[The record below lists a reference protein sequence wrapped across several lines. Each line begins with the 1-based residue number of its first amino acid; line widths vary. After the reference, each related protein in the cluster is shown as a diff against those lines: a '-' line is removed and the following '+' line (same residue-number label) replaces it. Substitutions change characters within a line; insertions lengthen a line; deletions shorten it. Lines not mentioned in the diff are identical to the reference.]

1 MLNMVKSSYDKSSD
15 RYTFFGIFGIYFT
28 GFIRNNILSEN
39 KMKKLFISISNNVI
53 TIDSFFLIELREIVL
68 EIIEKQD
75 KYTYSVNIK
84 TMHNLLKEINNNTW
98 LKDDANIGSFK
109 LDKEH
114 MKDVLVKEAKE
125 FQLPVYDAYEYKKN
139 VLNNRGLLLDM
150 ATGTGKT
157 YTSISIMVGCKVDVQ
172 IYIVMSK
179 NIDTVWYNTLA
190 NNSDNFFKNKIDRKD
205 IYTSSDNY
213 SGKKYNGEKIIL
225 FHYEALEKLIE
236 VVKNIHSN
244 IGIVVDEVH
253 NFTSQSSRYENLLEL
268 CEISRSDNI
277 VLMSGTP
284 IKGSS
289 LEFIPYLEILDRGFN
304 PKVKKRYKELYS
316 SPNYILKRCMQIRYQ
331 STSVKIH
338 KEVLDLPEVEYRT
351 IDISLVNGKFYT
363 LTNVKKL
370 MKKYL
375 EDRMAEIEDNLE
387 TYHEHYT
394 KLVNKA
400 VSINPRANWTRY
412 YNDFERI
419 KKIYKDNQLM
429 FNLELMKDINNFEKV
444 NIINVL
450 DKDEK
455 ETFKDCTI
463 LLKYPLLKVR
473 GEVLGNIVLK
483 MRIECHREMAS
494 VIKYDN
500 IVNSTLGKTIIM
512 SGYIDVITEA
522 EKRCKEEGLKP
533 IGVYGKETKN
543 IDVNIYKFIN
553 DNDINPLVGTYPSI
567 STGHHLVVANVV
579 LLLDLPFRTYLL
591 DQAIARVNRMGQT
604 RHVTAIYTKLI
615 TGDEFNLNSRNIDI
629 LKWTRD
635 TIEEITGHPV
645 VGMDF
650 EMGENLETISNEELG
665 YQIPDDFILVTGY
678 NENNHMEYN
687 NMENLKLGIEALDSS
702 LKDIDISY
710 RANAISNEGILESLD
725 SIGQYFRNGVN
736 EIRDIFNKLEVTSDK
751 MVKAEI
757 LNKDIKELVNLID
770 KLPKDDI
777 GKLGSIYST
786 IQNTKV
792 PVILGLK
799 TDLKTTLNLI
809 TAGLVIVEENL
820 VDVIDDLIL
829 FVNRLMSSEDYRISS
844 RYTGFKTKLY
854 LEEGY
859 KIEKAIDDT
868 IDSQGTHDR
877 KAVKDLIDNTSDLI
891 NCKQL
896 VIKNEKI
903 LDVELLKSIK
913 DKTLKLSKN
922 TNDLYEFIIENGD
935 QSINKNMLVTLAD
948 RLDNTARYINSST
961 SLIYLYK
968 QVVYT
973 MKEIATIAN
982 KAK

>member
-1 MLNMVKSSYDKSSD
+1 MLNMVKSSFDKSTN

-39 KMKKLFISISNNVI
+39 KMKKLFVSISNNVI
-53 TIDSFFLIELREIVL
+53 VIDSFFLIELREIIL

-84 TMHNLLKEINNNTW
+84 TMNNLLKDIETNTW
-98 LKDDANIGSFK
+98 LKDEHNGSFR

-114 MKDVLVKEAKE
+114 MKDILQVDPKD

-139 VLNNRGLLLDM
+139 VLNNKGLLLDM

-157 YTSISIMVGCKVDVQ
+157 YTSISIMVGAKVDIQ
-172 IYIVMSK
+172 IYIVMKK

-190 NNSDNFFKNKIDRKD
+190 NNSDGFFKTKIDRKD
-205 IYTSSDNY
+205 IYTSEDNY
-213 SGKKYNGEKIIL
+213 SGKKYTGQKIIL
-225 FHYEALEKLIE
+225 FHYEALEKLVEII
-236 VVKNIHSN
+236 KNIHSSN

-253 NFTSQSSRYENLLEL
+253 NFTSGNGRYENLLDL
-268 CEISRSDNI
+268 CIESESENI

-289 LEFIPYLEILDRGFN
+289 LEFIPYLELLDRGFN
-304 PKVKKRYKELYS
+304 PKVKKKYKELYS

-331 STSVKIH
+331 STSIKIH

-351 IDISLVNGKFYT
+351 IDVTLVNGKFYT
-363 LTNVKKL
+363 LSNVKTL
-370 MKKYL
+370 MKKFL
-375 EDRMAEIEDNLE
+375 ENRMQEIEDNIE

-394 KLVNKA
+394 TLVNKA
-400 VSINPRANWTRY
+400 VSINPKANWTKY
-412 YNDFERI
+412 YSDFEKI

-429 FNLELMKDINNFEKV
+429 FNLDLMRSINEFEKV
-444 NIINVL
+444 NIIDVL
-450 DKDEK
+450 SKEEK
-455 ETFKDCTI
+455 EAFKECTI

-473 GEVLGNIVLK
+473 GEVLGNVVLK
-483 MRIECHREMAS
+483 MRIDCHREMAS
-494 VIKYDN
+494 VIRYDN

-512 SGYIDVITEA
+512 SGYIDVIQEA
-522 EKRCKEEGLKP
+522 EKRCKEEKLKP

-553 DNDINPLVGTYPSI
+553 DEDINPLVGTYPSI
-567 STGHHLVVANVV
+567 STGHHLVVANIV

-591 DQAIARVNRMGQT
+591 DQAIARVNRMGQE
-604 RHVTAIYTKLI
+604 RHVTAIYTKLN
-615 TGDEFNLNSRNIDI
+615 TGEEFNLNSRNIDI

-635 TIEEITGHPV
+635 AIEEITGHPV

-650 EMGENLETISNEELG
+650 EMGEQLETISNEEFG
-665 YQIPDDFILVTGY
+665 YIIPDDFMLITGY
-678 NENNHMEYN
+678 NENNHMEYK
-687 NMENLKLGIEALDSS
+687 NMENLKVGMEALDSS
-702 LKDIDISY
+702 LKQIDISY
-710 RANAISNEGILESLD
+710 RANAISNEGILESFD
-725 SIGQYFRNGVN
+725 SIGQYFRNGIN
-736 EIRDIFNKLEVTSDK
+736 EIKEIFGKLEVNSDK

-757 LNKDIKELVNLID
+757 LNKDVKELVTLID
-770 KLPKDDI
+770 KLPKEDI
-777 GKLGSIYST
+777 GKLGTIYST
-786 IQNTKV
+786 IQNVKV

-799 TDLKTTLNLI
+799 TDLKTTLNNI
-809 TAGLVIVEENL
+809 YSGLEIVEENL

-829 FVNRLMSSEDYRISS
+829 FVNRLMGSEDYRISS

-854 LEEGY
+854 LEDGY
-859 KIEKAIDDT
+859 KIAQAVDNT
-868 IDSQGTHDR
+868 IDSNGVSDR
-877 KAVKDLIDNTSDLI
+877 KAIKDLVYNTTDFI

-896 VIKNEKI
+896 VIRNEKI

-913 DKTLKLSKN
+913 DKTMKLSKN
-922 TNDLYEFIIENGD
+922 TNDLYDFIIENGD
-935 QSINKNMLVTLAD
+935 QSINKNMLTTLAD

-968 QVVYT
+968 QMIYT
-973 MKEIATIAN
+973 MKEMAIAAN